1 MPTFANI
8 TPIAKPD
15 GIVYASSV
23 PLISTEADL
32 YNGTAIDGQDPVQV
46 AYGQAI
52 VAVVQLVPNGII
64 VGNSTYVVMQTDL
77 GDGVWIEDLGSRNG
91 VVIAGRPIG
100 RKPVEI
106 EVGAPFYLGNHRFT
120 LGIEGKGRQDPT
132 VETTS
137 LGPAKVSQP
146 GSRAA
151 GDPAAPPS
159 RAIPS
164 TTATLDATE
173 GMMLAGRAQ
182 LADAERPAAVRFSD
196 ALHVV
201 QDLAAAGAEQK
212 ARLLLTE
219 ALDILASRP
228 PMPELSPFLV
238 ASVRSMIS
246 RWSAHT
252 DTPTWK
258 QRVATLERWRR
269 G

>member
-1 MPTFANI
+1 MADPRQGRRYVLRYHAAE
-8 TPIAKPD
+8 TP
-15 GIVYASSV
+15 
-23 PLISTEADL
+23 
-32 YNGTAIDGQDPVQV
+32 V
-46 AYGQAI
+46 AG
-52 VAVVQLVPNGII
+52 P
-64 VGNSTYVVMQTDL
+64 YVVIGRAPGCDIRVDDGAISRTHARL
-77 GDGVWIEDLGSRNG
+77 HLRGDGVWIEDLGSRNG